1 MNDRQPDN
9 LTLLYDK
16 FSKEAIDSI
25 LPGDVF
31 EIDGIEFV
39 CKYSPES
46 TPERFFIVKSQ
57 ALVDCYRTL
66 CEQFHG
72 GAIFELGIAEGGSTA
87 LMALL
92 AEPRKLIA
100 VDLEP
105 SPLAALGEFLERR
118 GLTDRVRPH
127 YGVDQADRRAL
138 VDIARA
144 DLAGDALDL
153 VVDDASHMLP
163 QTRASFDAVFPFLR
177 PGGLYVIEDWNHDH
191 VMRDAVLKA
200 MRNTDAPGHEEWKKT
215 FREAAAARSGPPE
228 PPPRPLYQL
237 AVELMLARASLGD
250 AIASVRV
257 DEFWITVE
265 RGTAELDPETFAL
278 LDIANDHFG
287 FTAPR

>member
-1 MNDRQPDN
+1 VNDRQPDN
-9 LTLLYDK
+9 LTLLYDA

-31 EIDGIEFV
+31 EVDGVEFV

-46 TPERFFIVKSQ
+46 TADRFYIVKSDR
-57 ALVDCYRTL
+57 LVDWYREL
-66 CEQFHG
+66 CTKFHG

-105 SPLAALGEFLERR
+105 SPLTALSEFLDRR
-118 GLTDRVRPH
+118 GLTDTVRPH
-127 YGVDQADRRAL
+127 YGVDQADRARL
-138 VDIARA
+138 VEIARA

-153 VVDDASHMLP
+153 VVDDASHMLAE
-163 QTRASFDAVFPFLR
+163 TRASFDAVFPFLR

-191 VMRDAVLKA
+191 VMRDAVVAAL
-200 MRNTDAPGHEEWKKT
+200 RNTDAPDYEERRKR
-215 FREAAAARSGPPE
+215 FQESLANRPENPE
-228 PPPRPLYQL
+228 PPARPLYQL

-250 AIASVRV
+250 ATASVRV
-257 DEFWITVE
+257 DEFWMTVE
-265 RGTAELDPETFAL
+265 RGTDELDADTFRL
-278 LDIANDHFG
+278 LDLVNDHYG
-287 FTAPR
+287 FTDPR